1 MLVEAHD
8 QFKENNY
15 VLLQGN
21 ELEDLGANWQ
31 ESELAKVAGGESL
44 KGETSINPCEK
55 GSHCN

>member
-15 VLLQGN
+15 VLLLGN

-31 ESELAKVAGGESL
+31 ESELAKVVGGESL

-55 GSHCN
+55 GGHCN

>member
-31 ESELAKVAGGESL
+31 ESELVKVVG
-44 KGETSINPCEK
+44 GETSINPCEK
-55 GSHCN
+55 GGYCN